1 MENSYISKIDKTSI
15 NKAKSYSSNPPKKLN
30 NEPVKRKSFNTNEAV
45 KSVDLA
51 LGRLKKSKL
60 VNGEY
65 EVKTPLHYEDTPNMF
80 IDSLTSPSSNLL
92 DVDNASSMTMN
103 FSHYELIRNLSS
115 SNCNSDDGLSS
126 TTYAGFSSLS
136 EIASRDEHLERY
148 FRSLDM
154 WGRNGEGTTSDFEH

>member
-1 MENSYISKIDKTSI
+1 MEDSSISKLDKTSV
-15 NKAKSYSSNPPKKLN
+15 NKAKSFSSDPPKKLN

-45 KSVDLA
+45 KSVESA

-60 VNGEY
+60 VSGEY
-65 EVKTPLHYEDTPNMF
+65 GVAPSRYEETPNMF
-80 IDSLTSPSSNLL
+80 IDSLTSPSTNLL
-92 DVDNASSMTMN
+92 NADNASSMTMN

-115 SNCNSDDGLSS
+115 SNCNSDDEFSS
-126 TTYAGFSSLS
+126 TTCAGFSSLS

-154 WGRNGEGTTSDFEH
+154 WGKNSKGGTSNFGH